1 MNRRIK
7 NLRHLGA
14 LLVVLALVAAAC
26 GDDDAT
32 TTTAA
37 PATTT
42 TAAVTTTV
50 AETTTTEAITA
61 APFTATFGYV
71 LPSTGALGAIGP
83 ALIEPLEMALEE
95 ISAAGDSLTLL
106 PSDSGTDAQIATNAV
121 EGLLNADV
129 SAIIGPAATGVALA
143 VIDRITGAEV
153 PMCSPSNTGS
163 IFTTYDDGG
172 YYFRTAPPDN
182 LQGKVHADL
191 ITEDGATNVAIAY
204 RSDEYGRGLAES
216 IRDNLIANG
225 VNVAEFIEF
234 DKDGTSF
241 DAEAAQIAAAGV
253 DAISFIPFAEGGP
266 FLQSLIEAG
275 LGPDAVTLYTA
286 DGFVDNVK
294 PEAVDPANP
303 AVFAGIRGTY
313 PSLAPPSGEPTFPE
327 RFEAFAPGTPT
338 IFSAH
343 SYDCLI
349 TFALATVAAG
359 STDSVAI
366 AAEVNGV
373 TRDGTKCNRYAD
385 CRALLLAGEDIDYD
399 GASGVLD
406 FVEVGEP
413 GAGTY
418 DLFTYDDAGVYVV
431 DGQVDVP

>member
-1 MNRRIK
+1 MNRFTK
-7 NLRHLGA
+7 MRHLGV
-14 LLVVLALVAAAC
+14 LLVVFALFATAC

-37 PATTT
+37 PGTTAAPAATTT
-42 TAAVTTTV
+42 G
-50 AETTTTEAITA
+50 AETTTTAGTTA

-83 ALIEPLEMALEE
+83 ALINPLEMALEE
-95 ISAAGDSLTLL
+95 ITAAGDSLTLM

-143 VIDRITGAEV
+143 VIDRITGASV

-163 IFTTYDDGG
+163 IFTTYADNG

-191 ITEDGATNVAIAY
+191 ITGDGATNVAIAY
-204 RSDEYGRGLAES
+204 RSDEYGRGLAQS
-216 IRDNLIANG
+216 IQDNLIANG
-225 VNVAEFIEF
+225 VNVALFLEF

-241 DAEAAQIAAAGV
+241 DSEAAQIAAAGV

-266 FLQSLIEAG
+266 FLASLIEAG
-275 LGPDAVTLYTA
+275 IGPDTVAIYTA

-294 PEAVDPANP
+294 PEDVDPANP
-303 AVFAGIRGTY
+303 AVFAGMRGTY

-349 TFALATVAAG
+349 VFALATVAAG
-359 STDSVAI
+359 STDPVDITAQ
-366 AAEVNGV
+366 VNGV
-373 TRDGTKCNRYAD
+373 TKDGVKCSRYAE
-385 CRALLLAGEDIDYD
+385 CRDLLLAGEDIDYD

-406 FVEVGEP
+406 FVDAGEP
-413 GAGTY
+413 GSGTY
-418 DLFTYDDAGVYVV
+418 DLFTYDAEGVYVV

>member
-1 MNRRIK
+1 MK
-7 NLRHLGA
+7 SSKKLRHLGA
-14 LLVVLALVAAAC
+14 LLVVLALVATAC

-32 TTTAA
+32 TTTAG
-37 PATTT
+37 ATTT
-42 TAAVTTTV
+42 TAAVTTT
-50 AETTTTEAITA
+50 AGDTTTTTEGVQA

-83 ALIEPLEMALEE
+83 ALIEPLNMAAEE
-95 ISAAGDSLTLL
+95 IGDAGDTLTLV

-121 EGLLNADV
+121 EGLLNQNV
-129 SAIIGPAATGVALA
+129 SAIIGPASTGVALS
-143 VIDRITGAEV
+143 VIDRITGASV

-163 IFTTYDDGG
+163 IFTTYEDNG

-191 ITEDGATNVAIAY
+191 IVADGAGRVAIAY
-204 RSDEYGRGLAES
+204 RSDEYGRGLAQA
-216 IRDNLIANG
+216 IRDNLEASG
-225 VNVAEFIEF
+225 VEVVEFIEF

-275 LGPDAVTLYTA
+275 LGPDQVALYTA
-286 DGFVDNVK
+286 DGFVDNVT
-294 PEAVDPANP
+294 PESVDPANP

-313 PSLAPPSGEPTFPE
+313 PSLAPPSGEPTFPD

-349 TFALATVAAG
+349 AFALATVAAG
-359 STDSVAI
+359 STDPVDI
-366 AAEVNGV
+366 AAQVNGV
-373 TRDGTKCNRYAD
+373 TRDGTKCSRYAE
-385 CRALLLAGEDIDYD
+385 CRDLLLAGTDIDYD
-399 GASGVLD
+399 GASGTLD
-406 FVEVGEP
+406 FVEAGEP
-413 GAGTY
+413 GSGTY
-418 DLFTYDDAGVYVV
+418 DLFTYAEDGSYGV
-431 DGQVDVP
+431 DSQVDVP